1 MWPHLSNIEP
11 KIAGNLRSRI
21 DTHKATSLNVWM
33 RVFAG
38 ANNGLIISSNNNY
51 PLFRAAGEGASIYGS
66 PNSVGSI
73 GTDWNGN
80 PVGGGTDRG
89 LRPSPGVVSF
99 EVKEGKDQISKEAT
113 LEIKCFSLTQM
124 ETIQKYFL
132 EPGYTICVE
141 WGWNTP
147 EGGLK
152 MIDTSGKIAGIL
164 KQTTERNLNYEKLH
178 EIRMASGGDYDTFF
192 GFIVGGSV
200 SNDGEQFNV
209 KINLRGAPGLP
220 TYLQSHTHIQL
231 QKINGKIEN
240 VGNSAKV
247 HPYGV
252 SKIEAANADVKER
265 RWAAMF
271 NLLPAHR
278 QIQDVINYKPNTIA
292 EQFIN
297 LDKPIIDA
305 IVSDSNGGFWSFDR
319 PLFGAK
325 GSGSTIEVKGI
336 EIPKEKLFSPHK
348 YIKMDMAVEI
358 LNRNGALT
366 SYLFGDKSV
375 SVKIDISKSKIGAF
389 PFMFSTKSSALII
402 PGDIPDFR
410 QYFWNTGEITQDSN
424 GVLLI
429 ETSDPTKPIKANPID
444 ASIAGVRFVEQVP
457 LDNSNNDG
465 DTLAEKKEYWGRLK
479 NLYVNFEMFVEKINQ
494 PNKTI
499 REVFLDILNEMSSG
513 VNNFW
518 HFQVV
523 EHQLKSDDAN
533 LGLKKGDIALS
544 VIDEN
549 WIGDNPNK
557 EKTQIFWH
565 SGVLSPFLE
574 STLEIS
580 IPSEMTNQIV
590 SQRLGKA
597 TQPSMPHISTAPNG
611 FFESKQDL
619 FSKKPSELSAPPKTK
634 KEKEDD
640 AANAEMEEYAINHP
654 ATPEQKKKAEIE
666 DLKDKVADAT
676 KELIKLYDAKEAVSD
691 ETTTQLV
698 GTGLGQYI
706 IKVPS
711 TELAARTTAWE
722 DKLKEVHDLEAALE
736 KARDEKWQV
745 ARDEYDAK
753 QTAISN
759 NLSKIEIVPNPELV
773 TIPPS
778 MTNANSLINP
788 STFDER
794 FRIYT
799 FNDTSL
805 FDRLKN
811 DVFVS
816 KGGLSHP
823 LPIHYTFKTLGI
835 SGIRFGDT
843 FHIRGIPSKYAS
855 HGIFQVQQIEHSLT
869 NMVWTTTITGGFRA
883 VQSALKS
890 DGSSTSVNKLGN
902 GVATTT
908 PAFGIVAQQDATK
921 IPYVNPSEP
930 KTFTLNQKY

>member
-11 KIAGNLRSRI
+11 KIAANLRSRT
-21 DTHKATSLNVWM
+21 DTHKATNLNVWL

-51 PLFRAAGEGASIYGS
+51 PLFKAAGEGASIYGS

-73 GTDWNGN
+73 GTDWDGN

-124 ETIQKYFL
+124 EIIQKYFL

-231 QKINGKIEN
+231 QKVNGKIEN
-240 VGNSAKV
+240 VGNSKKLN
-247 HPYGV
+247 PYGV
-252 SKIEAANADVKER
+252 SKLEAANSDVKER
-265 RWAAMF
+265 RWANMF
-271 NLLPAHR
+271 NSLPSHR
-278 QIQDVINYKPNTIA
+278 QIQEVQNYNPSSVV

-297 LDKPIIDA
+297 LDKAIIDA
-305 IVSDSNGGFWSFDR
+305 IVTDSNGGFWSFDR
-319 PLFGAK
+319 PLFSEK
-325 GSGSTIEVKGI
+325 GSGSTINVKGI
-336 EIPKEKLFSPHK
+336 EIPKEKLWSPHK
-348 YIKMDMAVEI
+348 YIRMDMAVEI

-410 QYFWNTGEITQDSN
+410 QYFWNTDEITQEAG
-424 GVLLI
+424 GVLMVGK
-429 ETSDPTKPIKANPID
+429 TPANPID

-457 LDNSNNDG
+457 LDSSNNDG
-465 DTLAEKKEYWGRLK
+465 DTVAEKKEYWGRLK
-479 NLYVNFEMFVEKINQ
+479 NLYVNLNMFVEKINQ
-494 PNKTI
+494 PNKTV
-499 REVFLDILNEMSSG
+499 REVFLDILNEMSSA

-518 HFQVV
+518 HFQIV

-619 FSKKPSELSAPPKTK
+619 FSKKPSDLTKPAKTE

-640 AANAEMEEYAINHP
+640 AANAQMEELAKIP
-654 ATPEQKKKAEIE
+654 ATPEQKVKAKIE
-666 DLKDKVADAT
+666 DLKDKIAEGNAALD
-676 KELIKLYDAKEAVSD
+676 KLYNEKQALSD
-691 ETTTQLV
+691 QTTTQIV
-698 GTGLGQYI
+698 GTGLGQYVI
-706 IKVPS
+706 TVPS
-711 TELAARTTAWE
+711 KALADKTTEQE
-722 DKLKEVHDLEAALE
+722 DKIKEVRALE
-736 KARDEKWQV
+736 DELDKARDEKWQV
-745 ARDEYDAK
+745 AKDENDAK

-773 TIPPS
+773 TIPS
-778 MTNANSLINP
+778 AMTDEAGLID
-788 STFDER
+788 STTFDER

-799 FNDTSL
+799 FDDTSL

-883 VQSALKS
+883 LQSALKS

-921 IPYVNPSEP
+921 IPYVNPSQP

>member
-21 DTHKATSLNVWM
+21 DTHKATSLNVWL

-51 PLFRAAGEGASIYGS
+51 PLFKAAGEGASIYGS

-73 GTDWNGN
+73 GTDWDGN

-113 LEIKCFSLTQM
+113 LEIKCFSLSQM

-231 QKINGKIEN
+231 QKVNGKIEN
-240 VGNSAKV
+240 VGNSTKLN
-247 HPYGV
+247 PYGV
-252 SKIEAANADVKER
+252 SKLEAANSDVKER
-265 RWAAMF
+265 RWANMF
-271 NLLPAHR
+271 NLLPSHR
-278 QIQDVINYKPNTIA
+278 QIQDVQNYNPSSVV

-297 LDKPIIDA
+297 LDKAIIDA
-305 IVSDSNGGFWSFDR
+305 IVTDSNGGFWSFDR
-319 PLFGAK
+319 PLFSEK
-325 GSGSTIEVKGI
+325 GSGSTINVKGI
-336 EIPKEKLFSPHK
+336 EIPKEKLWSPHK
-348 YIKMDMAVEI
+348 YIRMDMAVEI

-410 QYFWNTGEITQDSN
+410 QYFWNTDVITQEAG
-424 GVLLI
+424 GVLMVGN
-429 ETSDPTKPIKANPID
+429 TPANPID
-444 ASIAGVRFVEQVP
+444 ASIAGVRFVEQVA
-457 LDNSNNDG
+457 LDKSNNDG
-465 DTLAEKKEYWGRLK
+465 DTVAEKKEYWGRLK
-479 NLYVNFEMFVEKINQ
+479 NLYVNLNMFVEKINQ
-494 PNKTI
+494 PNKTV
-499 REVFLDILNEMSSG
+499 REVFLDILNEMSSA

-518 HFQVV
+518 HFQIV

-580 IPSEMTNQIV
+580 IPSEMTAKIV
-590 SQRLGKA
+590 SQRLGRA
-597 TQPSMPHISTAPNG
+597 TQPSMPHISTAKGG

-619 FSKKPSELSAPPKTK
+619 FSLKPSEITNPKTE

-640 AANAEMEEYAINHP
+640 AVNAEFEALAAIP
-654 ATPEQKKKAEIE
+654 LTPEQKVKAKIEDIKDKKAEAEKKLIE
-666 DLKDKVADAT
+666 
-676 KELIKLYDAKEAVSD
+676 LYNAKEEVSD
-691 ETTTQLV
+691 QTTTQLA

-722 DKLKEVHDLEAALE
+722 DKIKEVRALE
-736 KARDEKWQV
+736 DELDKARDEKWQV
-745 ARDEYDAK
+745 AKDENDAK

-773 TIPPS
+773 TIPS
-778 MTNANSLINP
+778 AMTDEAGLID
-788 STFDER
+788 STTFDER

-799 FNDTSL
+799 FDDTSL

-883 VQSALKS
+883 LQSALKS

-921 IPYVNPSEP
+921 IPYVNPSQP